1 VKQADKGHEDSDG
14 SSAAWV
20 QALRVSTVGVE
31 FGVGAVL
38 GYLGGGWLDQR
49 WGTAPYL
56 TLVGLLLGVAA
67 AFASLL
73 RLVREVQRGEREGAG
88 DDDPL
93 ENDLLEN
100 GAGDDDDGDE
110 GDDGDDD
117 QSARRARPD

>member
-1 VKQADKGHEDSDG
+1 MKQADKGREGGAS

-38 GYLGGGWLDQR
+38 GYLGGGWLDRR
-49 WGTAPYL
+49 WGTGPYL

-67 AFASLL
+67 AFASLV
-73 RLVREVQRGEREGAG
+73 RLVREVQRGEREGGGPDDASDG
-88 DDDPL
+88 DD
-93 ENDLLEN
+93 
-100 GAGDDDDGDE
+100 GSDDEGGDE
-110 GDDGDDD
+110 SDDGDDD

>member
-1 VKQADKGHEDSDG
+1 MKQADKGREGGAG

-38 GYLGGGWLDQR
+38 GYLGGGWLDRR
-49 WGTAPYL
+49 WGTGPYL

-67 AFASLL
+67 AFASLV

-88 DDDPL
+88 PDDASD
-93 ENDLLEN
+93 
-100 GAGDDDDGDE
+100 GDDGGDDEGGDE

>member
-1 VKQADKGHEDSDG
+1 MKQADKGHDDSAG
-14 SSAAWV
+14 NAAAWV

-73 RLVREVQRGEREGAG
+73 RLVREVQRGERESAG

-93 ENDLLEN
+93 END
-100 GAGDDDDGDE
+100 AGDDDDGDGE
-110 GDDGDDD
+110 RSGRGP
-117 QSARRARPD
+117 R